1 MDNHEYFSYKLFDQY
16 FNNEEILLQE
26 ERGRLPNIEQIVAEI
41 DNFIESEIVRQHCFQ
56 LQNLIY
62 RTSINSSVNYR
73 KLLQFTFFSCFNLP
87 LLFSASMQ
95 IYKLFLTFANQVCH
109 P

>member
-26 ERGRLPNIEQIVAEI
+26 ERGRLPNIEQIVVEI

-62 RTSINSSVNYR
+62 RTSIN
-73 KLLQFTFFSCFNLP
+73 TFFNEIEFRYINVIIVNDECFEDR
-87 LLFSASMQ
+87 S
-95 IYKLFLTFANQVCH
+95 T
-109 P
+109 